1 MALVSGNVIGN
12 LSGKLGNLSAR
23 TVNGQTI
30 LAARPS
36 SFNAS
41 QEPASLEVR
50 SKFAVTANFAK
61 NVLTLPS
68 LEEIWKKAKES
79 GISVFN
85 AIFKSNFTYS
95 STEKPTEQNII
106 TPGGFALP
114 ATASSV
120 DSDKITASI
129 SALNTTAIFGADE
142 VALSANALVVFSN
155 PTNPTDTAFQVVALS
170 KEVSN
175 FNFTQNYSLQID
187 FNIVQT
193 NIAAKYQD
201 STLLLAVATKD
212 AAGKVIQYSST
223 YSKTSA

>member
-1 MALVSGNVIGN
+1 MALVSGNVLGN

-36 SFNAS
+36 SFNVS
-41 QEPASLEVR
+41 QEPASLAVR

-61 NVLTLPS
+61 NVLSLTS
-68 LEEIWKKAKES
+68 LEEIWKKTKES

-85 AIFKSNFTYS
+85 SIFKANFAFS

-114 ATASSV
+114 ATAAAV
-120 DSDKITASI
+120 DTAKITASL

-155 PTNPTDTAFQVVALS
+155 PTVPTDPAFQVVVLS

-175 FNFTQNYSLQID
+175 FNFTQNYNLQMD
-187 FNIVQT
+187 FNIVQV

-201 STLLLAVATKD
+201 STLLLAVASKD
-212 AAGKVIQYSST
+212 AAGKVVQYSST

>member
-1 MALVSGNVIGN
+1 MALVSGNVLGN

-41 QEPASLEVR
+41 QDPASLEVR

-61 NVLTLPS
+61 NVLSLSTLD
-68 LEEIWKKAKES
+68 EIWKKTKES

-85 AIFKSNFTYS
+85 AIFKSNFAFS
-95 STEKPTEQNII
+95 STLKPTEQNII

-114 ATASSV
+114 ATAAAV
-120 DSDKITASI
+120 DSDKITASFN
-129 SALNTTAIFGADE
+129 ALNTTAIFGADE

-155 PTNPTDTAFQVVALS
+155 PTVPTDPAFQVVVLS

-187 FNIVQT
+187 FNIVQA

-201 STLLLAVATKD
+201 STLLLAVASKD
-212 AAGKVIQYSST
+212 AAGKVVQYSST